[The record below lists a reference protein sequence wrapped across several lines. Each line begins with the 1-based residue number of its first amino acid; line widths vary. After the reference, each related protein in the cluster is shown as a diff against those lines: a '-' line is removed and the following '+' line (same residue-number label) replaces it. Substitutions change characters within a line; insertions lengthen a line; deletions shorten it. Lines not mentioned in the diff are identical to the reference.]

1 MAENEFIYKLTVDTS
16 GTNTDDARR
25 ALESLKKQILETEGE
40 IKKLQAGL
48 KDGSKT
54 INEAAGPL
62 SQHEARLKALRT
74 TYNETARAAV
84 GLEGFTQKIGK
95 QFREAIGPINDLV
108 GRLGPVGNVIN
119 QVSTKLGDIG
129 KTSAQSA
136 EGIGKLNAFTGGIAR
151 AAGGAV
157 LAVGA
162 LAGGIAALGV
172 GLASSVQAYDEST
185 KAQRQLEVALGG
197 TSRAL
202 LDQASALQKTT
213 GFADEAIVKGQA
225 FAASLGLTEQEILKL
240 TPAVIDLAAATGQ
253 DVTSA
258 FESVATTLSG
268 GRDALKK
275 YGIELDGTAAKGEQV
290 GQVIEGLT
298 SKFGGQAEA
307 IAAAGAGPVRQ
318 FQITVGEL
326 EETLG
331 SIIVRGIGPFVDGLN
346 DLVQGFNDAISPAD
360 DLNERI
366 ADSTK
371 ELRSQQTEYTSL
383 LLKLQDANTSEQQR
397 SNIIE
402 TLNTKYAEYLPKLVT
417 EKTTNEELS
426 DAIERGNGQFIA
438 RIALRSKETELTA
451 ALEKQAA
458 LEANRVD
465 AEVKLRNALIERINA
480 QQDGVRKADLALL
493 NEEGG
498 VDKLVKKYGELS
510 RGLDRISTQ
519 VGDRPVAA
527 PQANEIDKLA
537 KVSAVYTRQASEA
550 KVETDKLIESTK
562 NVANSFGITSDL
574 VAQATNEVG
583 KNADAVDSYGE
594 SVKNAFAAVKDGTAS
609 IDQIKTVV
617 KEVGDQLKDGTA
629 SSVQL
634 GSSLASVKKAL
645 EQLPAGD
652 ATKGIRDSLIRE
664 RESLEQQIKNLEG
677 KAVGTTQASNK
688 AVVDSYADRVKK
700 VIASYDL
707 EIAAI
712 DNAENNKLVTQI
724 EADTRRNQAL
734 SKFLDERIKLET
746 EAATKAAE
754 KNGGEI
760 PLDFKLRIN
769 GLEEEKQKV
778 DREVERL
785 KLEAQAK
792 IREIS
797 GRIDLKVSADVS
809 ELEKQLS
816 DAVAFDDLK
825 NAFENAFADTAN
837 SVSSDVK
844 QALLAAA
851 QDGTIDFGGLIKNR
865 AVPERIVN
873 DLQRA
878 YEKFRLETDRNRITL
893 VRDQEQ
899 EKLDK
904 LKKRYEELTR
914 IVAELDQKK
923 ADPTV
928 TLTAEE
934 EESYTNAKKELDSLD
949 GAIKT
954 VTLNVKANTDELDKI
969 GEALDKTTGPKE
981 KKSFFADLFGITD
994 EQAELYV
1001 NGAVDLANAVG
1012 DALFEA
1018 QQAQIQR
1025 RLDLTNQ
1032 AISDERDVTLRG
1044 IEDRVNAGLIT
1055 EQQAERLRE
1064 KANKDAE
1071 EKRRK
1076 AAKEAVEA
1084 DRKIKSSQATIAFFS
1099 ELAQLGLSSR
1109 TLPPGASEI
1118 YYGIQAA
1125 ISAARYAGN
1134 LAAINSTPVAAN
1146 GTIVKA
1152 QDGMMAQG
1160 PSHADGG
1167 ILGVV
1172 SGKPAVELEGGEAII
1187 NRRSSEFFAPL
1198 LSMINSHNGWG
1209 VPLMAAGGQ
1218 ITRGTALVNA
1228 TYTEENLNEM
1238 LSRMTYHF
1246 GGMIPSMASGG
1257 RITRGTALVN
1267 ATYTDEDLDVL
1278 FSRRMYRFGGMLPQ
1292 FNFGGMIPAEGTIA
1306 NRRQL
1311 EIATANSRERV
1322 VKLNGDKRSSRYTVH
1337 VDDLTRKMD
1346 GIRDAENN
1354 VTFGI

>member
-1 MAENEFIYKLTVDTS
+1 MAENEYVYKLTVDTS

-119 QVSTKLGDIG
+119 QVSTKLGDIN

-172 GLASSVQAYDEST
+172 GLASSVQAYDESIQ
-185 KAQRQLEVALGG
+185 AQRQLEVALGG

-225 FAASLGLTEQEILKL
+225 YAASLGLTESQIKEL
-240 TPAVIDLAAATGQ
+240 TPAVLDLAAATGQ

-258 FESVATTLSG
+258 FESVASTLVG

-275 YGIELDGTAAKGEQV
+275 YGIELDDTKGKSEQV
-290 GQVIEGLT
+290 QQAIDGLT
-298 SKFGGQAEA
+298 QKFGGQAEA
-307 IAAAGAGPVRQ
+307 IASAGAGPVRQ

-331 SIIVRGIGPFVDGLN
+331 SIIVRGIGPFVEGLN
-346 DLVQGFNDAISPAD
+346 SLVQGFNDAIAPAQSASD
-360 DLNERI
+360 AFASQVSTFVDTKIEIDGLTKKYDELKGKQTLTAEEQTTLNQTIERI
-366 ADSTK
+366 GEIVPSAITGVNSYGKALDINRGK
-371 ELRSQQTEYTSL
+371 VDDFVQAEIAR
-383 LLKLQDANTSEQQR
+383 LKV
-397 SNIIE
+397 
-402 TLNTKYAEYLPKLVT
+402 LNK
-417 EKTTNEELS
+417 
-426 DAIERGNGQFIA
+426 DAIED
-438 RIALRSKETELTA
+438 T
-451 ALEKQAA
+451 
-458 LEANRVD
+458 
-465 AEVKLRNALIERINA
+465 
-480 QQDGVRKADLALL
+480 
-493 NEEGG
+493 
-498 VDKLVKKYGELS
+498 
-510 RGLDRISTQ
+510 
-519 VGDRPVAA
+519 
-527 PQANEIDKLA
+527 
-537 KVSAVYTRQASEA
+537 
-550 KVETDKLIESTK
+550 
-562 NVANSFGITSDL
+562 
-574 VAQATNEVG
+574 
-583 KNADAVDSYGE
+583 
-594 SVKNAFAAVKDGTAS
+594 
-609 IDQIKTVV
+609 
-617 KEVGDQLKDGTA
+617 
-629 SSVQL
+629 
-634 GSSLASVKKAL
+634 KKAL
-645 EQLPAGD
+645 EEQQKLSDAANKRINGGIEGFVRTAEGLFKESYSARDGDWLVPVRPEDIARLKKDAEDLGTTVLGLQAQLEQLNGD
-652 ATKGIRDSLIRE
+652 AIQKELDARIAAQEKEKNAVDAATEAYRNQTATLDQLTKTKQKFSDDLKNVPESDTGRIKAISDEIAAIDKRIAAFGKNQKAAAEDSAKSIATAQE
-664 RESLEQQIKNLEG
+664 RATKIS
-677 KAVGTTQASNK
+677 AA
-688 AVVDSYADRVKK
+688 
-700 VIASYDL
+700 YDL

-712 DNAENNKLVTQI
+712 DSAESRKLVTQV

-734 SKFLDERIKLET
+734 SKFLAERIKLET
-746 EAATKAAE
+746 DAATTAAE

-809 ELEKQLS
+809 ALERQLS

-837 SVSSDVK
+837 SVSADVK

-851 QDGTIDFGGLIKNR
+851 QDGTIDFGGLIKNG
-865 AVPERIVN
+865 AVPEQIVK
-873 DLQRA
+873 DLQAA
-878 YEKFRLETDRNRITL
+878 YQTFYLQTERNRITL

-899 EKLDK
+899 EKLNQ
-904 LKKRYEELTR
+904 LKKRYEELIR
-914 IVAELDQKK
+914 IIAELDEKK

-949 GAIKT
+949 GDIRE
-954 VTLNVKANTDELDKI
+954 VTLKVNADTNALDKI
-969 GEALDKTTGPKE
+969 GEAITNATGGDGSGNGDE
-981 KKSFFADLFGITD
+981 VGGSFWAKLFGISD
-994 EQAELYV
+994 EKAELYV
-1001 NGAVDLANAVG
+1001 NGAIDLTNSIG
-1012 DALFEA
+1012 DAVFEA

-1032 AISDERDVTLRG
+1032 AIADERDVTLRG

-1055 EQQAERLRE
+1055 EQEANRLRE
-1064 KANKDAE
+1064 KANKEAE

-1084 DRKIKSSQATIAFFS
+1084 DRRIKSSQATIAFFS

-1109 TLPPGASEI
+1109 TLPPGTSEI

-1134 LAAINSTPVAAN
+1134 LAAINSTPVAEK

-1187 NRRSSEFFAPL
+1187 NKRSSEVFAPL
-1198 LSMINSHNGWG
+1198 LSMINAHNGWG
-1209 VPLMAAGGQ
+1209 VPLMA
-1218 ITRGTALVNA
+1218 
-1228 TYTEENLNEM
+1228 
-1238 LSRMTYHF
+1238 
-1246 GGMIPSMASGG
+1246 SGG
-1257 RITRGTALVN
+1257 KITRGTALVN

-1278 FSRRMYRFGGMLPQ
+1278 FSQRMYRFGGMIPR
-1292 FNFGGMIPAEGTIA
+1292 FNYGGMIPAEGTIA

-1346 GIRDAENN
+1346 GIKDAENN